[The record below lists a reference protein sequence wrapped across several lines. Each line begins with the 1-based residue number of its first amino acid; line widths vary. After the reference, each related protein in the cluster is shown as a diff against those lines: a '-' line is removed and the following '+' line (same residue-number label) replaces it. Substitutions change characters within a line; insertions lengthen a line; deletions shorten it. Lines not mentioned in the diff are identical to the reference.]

1 MVLLSLKS
9 DATVWKIVLKPDFCC
24 LTIIQIQVCSCNR
37 DRFLAPSN
45 LSKNMKNELF
55 LAHQSMPGKQIKQR

>member
-9 DATVWKIVLKPDFCC
+9 DAVVWKIVLKPDFYC
-24 LTIIQIQVCSCNR
+24 LTIIQFQICSCNR
-37 DRFLAPSN
+37 DRSCAPSN

-55 LAHQSMPGKQIKQR
+55 LAHQSMPRKQIKHR